1 MNDNAPTPSVD
12 NDDNVSD
19 EIINDA
25 QFEDMRELLEEDF
38 YDLVQTYLLDSE
50 QRLVKLRVAAQNN
63 DNSNGFEIA
72 HALKGA
78 SLNLGATQL
87 AALSH
92 RLERSCRAH
101 KLSEQN
107 TLLNDITVAL
117 EHVKIDINQRLGT
130 Q

>member
-1 MNDNAPTPSVD
+1 MNDNAPTPLND
-12 NDDNVSD
+12 NHDGSH

-38 YDLVQTYLLDSE
+38 CGLVQTYHLDSE
-50 QRLVKLRVAAQNN
+50 QRLAKLRIAIQDN
-63 DNSNGFEIA
+63 DHSNGFEIA

-87 AALSH
+87 VILSH
-92 RLERSCRAH
+92 QLELSCRAH

-107 TLLNDITVAL
+107 PLLNDITVAL

>member
-1 MNDNAPTPSVD
+1 MNDNAPTALND
-12 NDDNVSD
+12 NHDGSH

-38 YDLVQTYLLDSE
+38 CGLVQTYLLDSE
-50 QRLVKLRVAAQNN
+50 QRLAKLRIAIQDN
-63 DNSNGFEIA
+63 DHSNGFEIA

-87 AALSH
+87 VILSH
-92 RLERSCRAH
+92 QLELSCRAH

-107 TLLNDITVAL
+107 PLLNDITVAL

-130 Q
+130 